1 MIFLRLRNH
10 TLSEGNYSATKQS
23 NMPMKQKN
31 ANNKNMHKHNIINS
45 TEVLVTWKDKLAS
58 HPSQVPV
65 ALMLSIYCREKLN
78 GGILE
83 NAREFLNNENQRN
96 QLGLKIGDS
105 EMLLHEQ
112 SPFWHW
118 EQDSLH
124 VDFYD
129 LHSEKRHLR
138 KQKMAKRSAVA
149 ALRNKRY
156 SEKNRNQNLVK

>member
-1 MIFLRLRNH
+1 
-10 TLSEGNYSATKQS
+10 
-23 NMPMKQKN
+23 
-31 ANNKNMHKHNIINS
+31 MHKHNIINS

-83 NAREFLNNENQRN
+83 KVREFLNDENQRN
-96 QLGLKIGDS
+96 LLGLKAGDS

-118 EQDSLH
+118 AQDSLH
-124 VDFYD
+124 VDLYD
-129 LHSEKRHLR
+129 RHSEERYLR
-138 KQKMAKRSAVA
+138 KQKMAKQSAVA
-149 ALRNKRY
+149 ALSNQRY
-156 SEKNRNQNLVK
+156 SEKRRTQNLVK